1 MLTHY
6 VFKTCIDVQILLS
19 SAQRMSRVKE
29 SGELAAVRYDV
40 HTGRGEEG
48 LPSIA
53 KEVMDL
59 SKVPRS
65 TLPKRREVIQNAF
78 GTSSTYRPL
87 A

>member
-40 HTGRGEEG
+40 HTGEEG

>member
-29 SGELAAVRYDV
+29 SGELAGVRYDV
-40 HTGRGEEG
+40 HTGEGG

-53 KEVMDL
+53 EEVMKL
-59 SKVPRS
+59 SKVCRL

-78 GTSSTYRPL
+78 GTSSKYRPL